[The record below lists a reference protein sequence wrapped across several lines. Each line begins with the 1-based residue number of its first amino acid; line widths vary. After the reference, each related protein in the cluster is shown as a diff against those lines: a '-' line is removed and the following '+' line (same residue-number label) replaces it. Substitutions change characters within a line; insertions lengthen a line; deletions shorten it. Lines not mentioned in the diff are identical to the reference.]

1 MGCLIGLTL
10 RIALSDECEL
20 IGANHGQLG
29 RFIQL
34 AQIELVEESEQP
46 VAVLRRAY
54 AGQSHSTLDR
64 SPRTGLGE
72 DSVGPFGHRT
82 TLDRHA
88 GGEPDEAVLM
98 SKGLPRLSH
107 SLGARAFQ
115 MELFEFAAELGRGTQ
130 FRSRGRSG
138 AVLAHIS
145 HPIDGRLGATAANGE
160 VHRAILGMDHHIGQ
174 RQRTATNEFLLH
186 SLVARALRSEVDG
199 VHGAVGPVV
208 GENSVLVARRELGS
222 LTGGHT
228 GGRARADV
236 DERRE
241 AVGIVGGPLAGT
253 GTPTHVA
260 ATSGH

>member
-20 IGANHGQLG
+20 IGTNHGQLG

-186 SLVARALRSEVDG
+186 SLVARALRSEVNG

-208 GENSVLVARRELGS
+208 GKNGVLVARRELGS
-222 LTGGHT
+222 
-228 GGRARADV
+228 
-236 DERRE
+236 
-241 AVGIVGGPLAGT
+241 
-253 GTPTHVA
+253 
-260 ATSGH
+260 